1 MTDRA
6 STLVRPM
13 LPADVPAAER
23 ISDESYHGVDVAHGL
38 PGTLVPARRSEAG
51 SASWRRRT
59 AHLLGTDPGGCW
71 VAETDGEVVGFA
83 VSFRRE
89 LMWLLA
95 SFAVRP
101 DLQGA
106 GIGAALLDAAK
117 EYGVGVGDE
126 LELTVPGNRRASVEV
141 AGIFEPTQVAGA
153 INVPMSVLT
162 DLGLNRTDNTLSINA
177 EPGADLAAV
186 QADLEE
192 VVADVP
198 IVSVQDKAQFAE
210 SIQGQ
215 INQLLAMIY
224 GLLALAIVI
233 AVIGIINTLGL
244 SVIERTREIGLL
256 RAVGLSR
263 ARLRRMVTLESV
275 TISVM
280 GAVLG
285 MVIGLVVG
293 VLLRESLK
301 DDLTVLSLPWGS
313 LLTFLAVAVIFGVLA
328 AVVPAIRA
336 SRLKVLDAI
345 ATE

>member
-1 MTDRA
+1 M
-6 STLVRPM
+6 
-13 LPADVPAAER
+13 
-23 ISDESYHGVDVAHGL
+23 
-38 PGTLVPARRSEAG
+38 
-51 SASWRRRT
+51 
-59 AHLLGTDPGGCW
+59 
-71 VAETDGEVVGFA
+71 
-83 VSFRRE
+83 
-89 LMWLLA
+89 
-95 SFAVRP
+95 
-101 DLQGA
+101 
-106 GIGAALLDAAK
+106 
-117 EYGVGVGDE
+117 GDE

-141 AGIFEPTQVAGA
+141 AGIFEPSQVAGA

-313 LLTFLAVAVIFGVLA
+313 LLTFLAVAVLFGVLA